1 MIGRLKALFK
11 SEFEFNG
18 ISKIEF
24 PFVYDN
30 VFYFKG
36 LIGLDNV
43 KYVVENGQLFLH
55 INNLVLVIQSSEEI
69 FILHEIFVDNSYQL
83 FSPNPFVFLDVGLNA
98 GFTTLYFASNPMLKK
113 AYGFELFPNTLDQ
126 AHINF
131 GLNPDLSGKIETFGF
146 GLGKED
152 KEVEL
157 EYSFKFKGNV
167 GIHGITKHLVID
179 GLANDI
185 QRKTVLLRKSST
197 VLAPI
202 IANHP
207 KENVVLKLDCEGSEY
222 DILEELAESL
232 VLLKIDILLIE
243 WHFRGF
249 EKLVN
254 ILMKNGFGCFVQ
266 GKNTDDIGI
275 LFAFK
280 EK

>member
-1 MIGRLKALFK
+1 M
-11 SEFEFNG
+11 
-18 ISKIEF
+18 EF

-30 VFYFKG
+30 VYFFKG

-43 KYVVENGQLFLH
+43 KYTIEKGQLFLH

-83 FSPNPFVFLDVGLNA
+83 FSSLPFVFLDVGLNA
-98 GFTTLYFASNPMLKK
+98 GFTTLYFATNPMLKK

-126 AHINF
+126 AHKNF
-131 GLNPDLSGKIETFGF
+131 ALNPNLFGKIETFGF

-152 KEVEL
+152 KKVEL

-202 IANHP
+202 IAKHP
-207 KENVVLKLDCEGSEY
+207 NESIVLKLDCEGSEY
-222 DILEELAESL
+222 DILEELADSL
-232 VLLKIDILLIE
+232 VLLEIDILLIE

-249 EKLVN
+249 EELVN
-254 ILMKNGFGCFVQ
+254 ILMKNGFGSFVQ

-275 LFAFK
+275 LFAFR